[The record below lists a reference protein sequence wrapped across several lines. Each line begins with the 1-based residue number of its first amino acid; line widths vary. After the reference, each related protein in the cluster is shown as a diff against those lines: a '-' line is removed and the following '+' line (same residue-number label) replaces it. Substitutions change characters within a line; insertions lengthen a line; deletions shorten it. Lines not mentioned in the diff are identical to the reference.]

1 MDVRHAEEHMVIRV
15 QSKRAIFKPA
25 PYDTRRGSRGLP
37 GWLIL
42 FIVGI
47 VLGGGGVLFLQ
58 ASYGEKRLSAA
69 ETQKLT
75 EELKTVSIERL
86 NFQKKFDE
94 AQQVIEKT
102 TKEHDSLVNQLQLKL
117 TTAESTI
124 GPLRE
129 QLNLFAKTLPF
140 DPRFGPVGVS
150 SSQFTQDKKTGKL
163 SYLVWLLQENAQRPE
178 FRGWLE
184 LSFEGRHANGRT
196 QTIAIPR
203 IEVKFGHYLH
213 VSGTAE
219 LPEGFVATRANAKIL
234 SEDGKRQVTWRILPV
249 QLQ

>member
-1 MDVRHAEEHMVIRV
+1 MVIRV

-47 VLGGGGVLFLQ
+47 ILGGGGVLFLQ
-58 ASYGEKRLSAA
+58 ASYGEKRLSVA

-75 EELKTVSIERL
+75 EELKTISVERQTL
-86 NFQKKFDE
+86 QKKYDDTQQTLDRSIKDHE
-94 AQQVIEKT
+94 A
-102 TKEHDSLVNQLQLKL
+102 LVKQLQLKL

-124 GPLRE
+124 NPLRE

-140 DPRFGPVGVS
+140 DPRYGPVGVS
-150 SSQFTQDKKTGKL
+150 TSVFTQDKKTGKL
-163 SYLVWLLQENAQRPE
+163 TYLIWLLQENAQRPE
-178 FRGWLE
+178 FKGWLD
-184 LSFEGRHANGRT
+184 LSFEGRYANGRT
-196 QTIAIPR
+196 QTISIPR
-203 IEVKFGHYLH
+203 VEVKLNHYLH
-213 VSGTAE
+213 VTGTTE
-219 LPEGFVATRANAKIL
+219 LPEGFVATRVNAKIL

-249 QLQ
+249 QVQ

>member
-1 MDVRHAEEHMVIRV
+1 MVIRV

-42 FIVGI
+42 FLIGI
-47 VLGGGGVLFLQ
+47 ILGGGGVLFLQ
-58 ASYGEKRLSAA
+58 ASYGEKRLSVA

-75 EELKTVSIERL
+75 EELKTVSIERQTL
-86 NFQKKFDE
+86 QKKFDE
-94 AQQVIEKT
+94 AQQTLEKT
-102 TKEHDSLVNQLQLKL
+102 DKAHAALVNQLQLKL
-117 TTAESTI
+117 NTAESTI
-124 GPLRE
+124 APLRE

-140 DPRFGPVGVS
+140 DPRYGPVGVS
-150 SSQFTQDKKTGKL
+150 TNLFTQDKKTGQV
-163 SYLVWLLQENAQRPE
+163 SYLLWLLQENAQRPE
-178 FRGWLE
+178 FKGWLE

-203 IEVKFGHYLH
+203 IDVKLKHYLH
-213 VSGTAE
+213 IAGTAD
-219 LPEGFVATRANAKIL
+219 LPEGFIATRVNAKIL

-249 QLQ
+249 QLK

>member
-1 MDVRHAEEHMVIRV
+1 MVIRV

-42 FIVGI
+42 FLIGI
-47 VLGGGGVLFLQ
+47 ILGGGGVLFLQ
-58 ASYGEKRLSAA
+58 ASYGEKRLSVA

-75 EELKTVSIERL
+75 EELKTVSIERQTL
-86 NFQKKFDE
+86 QKKFDE
-94 AQQVIEKT
+94 AQQTLEKT
-102 TKEHDSLVNQLQLKL
+102 DKAHTALVNQLQLKL
-117 TTAESTI
+117 NTAESTI
-124 GPLRE
+124 APLRE

-140 DPRFGPVGVS
+140 DPRYGPVGVS
-150 SSQFTQDKKTGKL
+150 TNLFTQDKKTGQI

-178 FRGWLE
+178 FKGWLE

-203 IEVKFGHYLH
+203 IEVNLKHYLH
-213 VSGTAE
+213 IAGTAD
-219 LPEGFVATRANAKIL
+219 LPEGFIATRVNAKIL

-249 QLQ
+249 QLK